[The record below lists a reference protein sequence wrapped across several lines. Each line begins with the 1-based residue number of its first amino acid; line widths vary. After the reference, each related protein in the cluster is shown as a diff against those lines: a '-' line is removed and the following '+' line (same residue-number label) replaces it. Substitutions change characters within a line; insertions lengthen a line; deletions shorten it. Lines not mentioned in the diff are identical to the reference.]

1 MRTYTYILVVC
12 LLLLQQI
19 HSEETE
25 ANEQESETSTPVT
38 GENAKVAESRLSA
51 TIFAI
56 VDHYKQP
63 DPIGLPGAPVP
74 DPMKI
79 PTIKKT
85 LTMTT
90 LQMENILAYGLSK
103 FRIKFV
109 NVDLKEMK
117 VYAGVQVDK
126 MTLIGNYT
134 LHSLFSRSSGPFTV
148 VLKDVFT
155 VGNVTLGV
163 ERDGKIRTQDIQ
175 MDSTFADMS
184 MDFQN
189 LGFMGAVFQ
198 SFVNSAS
205 NLVFDAMK
213 PFMLK
218 EAYEKITTEVDSHLD
233 KAIGDNVLPNSIA
246 PLDMAIAEGR
256 KKIRALGYDPFK
268 VRDYNHTVGM
278 FSMEMTKTW
287 IVGVSSFYRVG
298 NITVSMINNTVTIR
312 TQVGTQQIKG
322 STQWEL
328 SVGNGMISRTGRAQF
343 TVEHIK
349 MTTAM
354 SQSLDVRNRP
364 VIKDLQIELG
374 NIQVRTEG
382 AGTLDYLI
390 EFAVNILPNLLR
402 YQIMDAI
409 ENPAKTRVQEELNK
423 IDVEKF
429 IRQKLP
435 EFEKMGL
442 KMDFDF
448 NFPSSD

>member
-1 MRTYTYILVVC
+1 MRILALILVSCV
-12 LLLLQQI
+12 LLWHQI
-19 HSEETE
+19 RCESAEDDEELE
-25 ANEQESETSTPVT
+25 ISTPVT
-38 GENAKVAESRLSA
+38 GQNAKVAESRLSA
-51 TIFAI
+51 QIFAVI
-56 VDHYKQP
+56 DHYKQP

-79 PTIKKT
+79 PPIKKT

-90 LQMENILAYGLSK
+90 LQMENVLAYGLSK

-109 NVDLKEMK
+109 KMDMKEMR
-117 VYAGVQVDK
+117 VFAGVQVDK
-126 MTLIGNYT
+126 MTLVGNYT
-134 LHSLFSRSSGPFTV
+134 LNSLFSRSSGPFTV

-155 VGNVTLGV
+155 QGNVTLGV
-163 ERDGKIRTQDIQ
+163 ERDGKIRTQDIT
-175 MDSTFADMS
+175 MDSIFADMS

-198 SFVNSAS
+198 SVVNSAP

-218 EAYEKITTEVDSHLD
+218 EAYAKISTEVDSHLE
-233 KAIGDNVLPNSIA
+233 KAIGDNVLPNSIS

-256 KKIRALGYDPFK
+256 KKVRAMGYDPFK

-278 FSMEMTKTW
+278 FSMEMTNTW
-287 IVGVSSFYRVG
+287 IIGVSSFYRVG
-298 NITVSMINNTVTIR
+298 NMTVTMENNTVTIR

-328 SVGNGMISRTGRAQF
+328 SVGNGMVTRGGRAQF

-349 MTTAM
+349 MTSAM

-364 VIKDLQIELG
+364 VIKDLQMELG

-448 NFPSSD
+448 QF

>member
-1 MRTYTYILVVC
+1 MRILLGI
-12 LLLLQQI
+12 LLTWVLFLQRI
-19 HSEETE
+19 HGEISDSPEDVPEEYPE
-25 ANEQESETSTPVT
+25 AAIPVS
-38 GENAKVAESRLSA
+38 GHNVKVAESRLSA
-51 TIFAI
+51 QLFAI
-56 VDHYKQP
+56 IEHYKQP

-85 LTMTT
+85 IAMSTLTM
-90 LQMENILAYGLSK
+90 ENAQAYGLSK

-109 NVDLKEMK
+109 RMDLNAMK
-117 VYAGVQVDK
+117 VFAGIQVDQMILK
-126 MTLIGNYT
+126 GDYT
-134 LHSLFSRSSGPFTV
+134 LSAFFSRSNGPFTV

-155 VGNVTLGV
+155 QGNVSLGV
-163 ERDGKIRTQDIQ
+163 EIDGKIRTQDMQ

-184 MDFQN
+184 MDFKN
-189 LGFMGAVFQ
+189 LGFMGSVFQ
-198 SFVNSAS
+198 GVINSAP

-218 EAYEKITTEVDSHLD
+218 EAYAKISQEVDSNLE
-233 KAIGDNVLPNSIA
+233 KAFGDNLLPNSIS

-256 KKIRALGYDPFK
+256 KKVRAMGYDPFL

-278 FSMEMTKTW
+278 FSMQMTNTW
-287 IVGVSSFYRVG
+287 MYGASSFYRNG
-298 NITVSMINNTVTIR
+298 DITVTMENNTVTVK

-328 SVGNGMISRTGRAQF
+328 SMGGMITRAGRAQF
-343 TVEHIK
+343 IMEHIK

-374 NIQVRTEG
+374 NIQVRSEG
-382 AGTLDYLI
+382 AGTLDYVI
-390 EFAVNILPNLLR
+390 EFAVNVLPNLLR

-409 ENPAKTRVQEELNK
+409 ENPAKSRVQEELNK

-435 EFEKMGL
+435 EFERMGI
-442 KMDFDF
+442 KMDIDF
-448 NFPSSD
+448 KF